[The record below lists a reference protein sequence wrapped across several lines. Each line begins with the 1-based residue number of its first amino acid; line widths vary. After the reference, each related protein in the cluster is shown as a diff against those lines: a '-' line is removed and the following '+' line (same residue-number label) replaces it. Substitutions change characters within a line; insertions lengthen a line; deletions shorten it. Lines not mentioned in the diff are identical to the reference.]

1 MKKNSRRSRGD
12 MARLK
17 RKRLRWL
24 SFALLLLLLCAM
36 GMLLREAMTAAG
48 GEEAQDEGALWN
60 IAAEG

>member
-24 SFALLLLLLCAM
+24 SLALLLLLLCAM
-36 GMLLREAMTAAG
+36 ALLLREAMLASG
-48 GEEAQDEGALWN
+48 GEEAMREGALWDVV
-60 IAAEG
+60 AAE